1 VATDFRPRDIGRG
14 GGFARLGQIGLRGIG
29 GVCGTSC
36 ARRVE
41 DGKGVGFRD
50 EVFRED
56 NLKL

>member
-1 VATDFRPRDIGRG
+1 VAAGFRPRDVGW

-56 NLKL
+56 NLEL